1 MPIDF
6 NPHIMFNVNKNIP
19 QKTVHS
25 QTFASNEPVKD
36 TFTKSVNVNNS
47 AIDTNYDGIKID
59 KKSFGTIKKTNEQAE
74 LYTITNKNGASVDLS
89 TFGATITSIKVPD
102 KNGQL
107 KDVTQGYDSVTP
119 YEESPVGHAG
129 GTIGPYANKIN
140 EGKFS
145 LNGKEYQLECNKD
158 NGKTHSHGGSD
169 GLDVKNWKANIL
181 KDGIEFTYT
190 KKDMENGYPANVET
204 SVTYKFDNDN
214 NLHIIYK
221 AKSDSDTIINL
232 TNHSYFN
239 LDGAEN
245 TSENA
250 VLDHIVTL
258 PNSTNITKNS
268 EIAVPTGEIIKTEG
282 TPFDFKTPKKIS
294 DVINSDDDQIKIG
307 SGFDQNYCIDD
318 YDGKTLIEAASVKSE
333 KTGIKLKVSTNLPG
347 FQFYTANHLG
357 KAAQPNGKHGSRYEK
372 RSSFCVDPQFYPNAI
387 NTEAFSEKGILKQGE
402 EYNREIVYSFS
413 VED

>member
-6 NPHIMFNVNKNIP
+6 NPHIMFNFNKNIP
-19 QKTVHS
+19 SKAIQA
-25 QTFASNEPVKD
+25 QTFTSNEPVKD
-36 TFTKSVNVNNS
+36 TFTKSVNVDNS

-102 KNGQL
+102 KNGKL

-129 GTIGPYANKIN
+129 STIGPYANKISD
-140 EGKFS
+140 GKFS
-145 LNGKEYQLECNKD
+145 LDDKEYQLECNKD
-158 NGKTHSHGGSD
+158 NGKTHSHGGSQ

-190 KKDMENGYPANVET
+190 KKDMESGYPANVET

-221 AKSDSDTIINL
+221 AKSDADTIINL

-239 LDGAEN
+239 LDGSEN

-258 PNSTNITKNS
+258 PNSSSITKNS
-268 EIAVPTGEIIKTEG
+268 EIAVPTGEIIPTEG
-282 TPFDFKTPKKIS
+282 TPFDFKTPKKIA
-294 DVINSDDDQIKIG
+294 DVINSDNDQLKIG
-307 SGFDQNYCIDD
+307 SGFDQNYCIDG
-318 YDGKTLIEAASVKSE
+318 YDGKTLIEAANVKSE
-333 KTGIKLKVSTNLPG
+333 KTGINLKVSTNLPG

-357 KAAQPNGKHGSRYEK
+357 KATQPNGKDGSRYEK
-372 RSSFCVDPQFYPNAI
+372 RSAFCVEPQFYPNAI
-387 NTEAFSEKGILKQGE
+387 NTEAFKEKGILKQGE